1 MDIEIFP
8 HRLLSA
14 DTTEKLL
21 NDLEE
26 LEGVKKM
33 VMEGETDTKVM
44 TQLQACISSM
54 ESLKVEMIKQE
65 MKQSLV
71 EDVKKSLGLS

>member
-1 MDIEIFP
+1 MQYPKGIQNRINRIDGQV
-8 HRLLSA
+8 S
-14 DTTEKLL
+14 
-21 NDLEE
+21 
-26 LEGVKKM
+26 GVKKM
-33 VMEGETDTKVM
+33 MAEGETNTKVM
-44 TQLQACISSM
+44 TQLQACISSL

>member
-26 LEGVKKM
+26 LGRRKKN
-33 VMEGETDTKVM
+33 GNTGTK
-44 TQLQACISSM
+44 TSSN
-54 ESLKVEMIKQE
+54 
-65 MKQSLV
+65 
-71 EDVKKSLGLS
+71 